1 MKESQAVL
9 IRSMRRGDL
18 LALDQ
23 IDPAFVS
30 DRVLDVEQ
38 FQDGSSCGF
47 RLTER
52 PLGVPFVKETGYR
65 YDLQQLEQT
74 RYRLEQAPPDQALLL
89 VAEAG
94 NRLVAVLEVE
104 AEPWRNTALIWALF
118 IDRAWRNRGLGQNL
132 LGRAEAWATAG
143 GHRAVVL
150 ETQTN
155 NVPAIRFY
163 QRHGYH
169 IGGLDIHFYTNQDIE
184 QREVALFMYKILP
197 EMTTG

>member
-1 MKESQAVL
+1 MKDSQAVV
-9 IRSMRRGDL
+9 IRAMRRSDL

-23 IDPAFVS
+23 IDPAFES
-30 DRVLDVEQ
+30 DTVLDVERL
-38 FQDGSSCGF
+38 QDGASYVF

-52 PLGVPFVKETGYR
+52 ALPVPFVKETGYR

-74 RYRLEQAPPDQALLL
+74 RYRLEQAPPGQALLL

-94 NRLVAVLEVE
+94 SRLVAVLEVE

-118 IDRAWRNRGLGQNL
+118 IDRAWRNRGLGRNL
-132 LGRAEAWATAG
+132 LERAEAWAIASE
-143 GHRAVVL
+143 HRAVVL
-150 ETQTN
+150 ETQSN

-169 IGGLDIHFYTNQDIE
+169 IAGLDIHFYTNHDIE
-184 QREVALFMYKILP
+184 RREVALFMYKTLP
-197 EMTTG
+197 EIPI